1 MWEWNLVSDVKETI
15 CAYIRAEGA
24 EEYTWSKMQ
33 EVSKG
38 SRKMNSEELHE
49 LCETKTLGSQTKD
62 SVMCGKGVTH
72 WAEGN
77 A

>member
-1 MWEWNLVSDVKETI
+1 
-15 CAYIRAEGA
+15 
-24 EEYTWSKMQ
+24 MQ

>member
-1 MWEWNLVSDVKETI
+1 MWEWNQVSDCKERI

-24 EEYTWSKMQ
+24 EEYTCSKMQ

-49 LCETKTLGSQTKD
+49 LWEPNTLGSQTKE

-72 WAEGN
+72 CAECN